1 LTPVRYQ
8 EKKNKKDRQRKRH
21 VQKKHTFTAEHAQT
35 LKQQF
40 DDGKTLILAAC
51 QIVWI
56 TVKCTIIT
64 SIILVNWNWKLVSTK
79 I

>member
-51 QIVWI
+51 QIV
-56 TVKCTIIT
+56 
-64 SIILVNWNWKLVSTK
+64 
-79 I
+79 